1 MKSAGHSNE
10 CQQTDDVDKCAS
22 SFWGVAQKGQ
32 VSSAPMGANLQA
44 TGADAATLSVETQHH
59 VFPRFSR
66 ASWSPSNAQPT
77 KRIPSGPKHEIGV
90 QSGREMARGKVL
102 AKAGEVN
109 MDCD

>member
-22 SFWGVAQKGQ
+22 SFWGCGSK
-32 VSSAPMGANLQA
+32 GANLQA
-44 TGADAATLSVETQHH
+44 TGADAATLPAPRLSVETQHH